1 MGQSL
6 PILIAGGGI
15 GGLAA
20 ACALGQDGQRV
31 VVLEQA
37 DTFSEIG
44 AGIQLG
50 PNIFRMFD
58 CLGLTPAVNKVA
70 FFPTGLAMND
80 VRSGEPVVR
89 VPLGQSVRAAYGF
102 PYGVIYRADLHQ
114 VFLAACKALPKVS
127 LRTRARLE
135 SFEQGID
142 AVTVTLADGKR
153 IEGSALIG
161 ADGLWS
167 RVREAVVGD
176 GKPRVS
182 GHIAYRAVLKRADVP
197 AHLWSDD
204 VLLWGGEK
212 THLVHYPLRRG
223 ELFNLVAVFH
233 SDKYD
238 EGWNTFGDPGE
249 LRTRFRYAAKPVK
262 ELLERIETW
271 KMWVLCDRE
280 PVKVW
285 SDRRVTLLGDA
296 AHPMLQYLAQGAG
309 QAIED
314 AVVLR
319 QALRFT
325 RGDITRAFRKYQQ
338 ARYLRTGRV
347 QLTAR
352 FYGDIYHASGVQRD
366 LRNQLFRSGSEA
378 AGFAGLQWM
387 YRGIDPDTVIAREAW
402 SASPSRHA
410 TWRSTESSTW
420 WWWAAARPALPP
432 ASARRG
438 TVPARCWWSATVFS
452 AAWGPPA
459 A

>member
-1 MGQSL
+1 MLSIYPKPSQAENRMSRPL
-6 PILIAGGGI
+6 NLLIAGGGI

-20 ACALGQDGQRV
+20 AYVLARGGHRV
-31 VVLEQA
+31 TVLEQSA
-37 DTFSEIG
+37 AFGEIG

-50 PNIFRMFD
+50 PNIFRMFEY
-58 CLGLTPAVNKVA
+58 LGLTDAISRVA
-70 FFPTGLAMND
+70 FFPTGLGMND
-80 VRSGEPVVR
+80 VRTGEKVVR
-89 VPLGQSVRAAYGF
+89 VPLGDTALAAYGY

-114 VFLAACKALPKVS
+114 VFLDACRALPGVT
-127 LRTRARLE
+127 LRTSSKVE
-135 SFEQGID
+135 SFAQDGDGVRVHLAGGEVLQGD
-142 AVTVTLADGKR
+142 ALV
-153 IEGSALIG
+153 G

-167 RVREAVVGD
+167 RIREAVVGD

-182 GHIAYRAVLKRADVP
+182 GHIAYRAVLKREDVP

-233 SDKYD
+233 SNKYD
-238 EGWNTFGDPGE
+238 EGWNTFGDTAE
-249 LRTRFRYAAKPVK
+249 LNERFAQAVPQVK
-262 ELLERIETW
+262 ELLARIETW

-280 PVKVW
+280 PVKDW

-314 AVVLR
+314 AVVLGE
-319 QALRFT
+319 ALRFT
-325 RGDITRAFRKYQQ
+325 QGRVEDALVQYQQ

-352 FYGDIYHASGVQRD
+352 FYGDIYHAAGVQRE
-366 LRNQLFRSGSEA
+366 LRNRMFQSGKES

-387 YRGIDPDTVIAREAW
+387 YDGIDPGRLFD
-402 SASPSRHA
+402 
-410 TWRSTESSTW
+410 
-420 WWWAAARPALPP
+420 
-432 ASARRG
+432 
-438 TVPARCWWSATVFS
+438 
-452 AAWGPPA
+452 
-459 A
+459 

>member
-1 MGQSL
+1 MAQTTS
-6 PILIAGGGI
+6 PLIISGGGI

-20 ACALGQDGQRV
+20 ALVLAQDGHAV
-31 VVLEQA
+31 TVLEQA
-37 DTFSEIG
+37 ASFGEIG

-58 CLGLTPAVNKVA
+58 YLGLTEAVNRVA
-70 FFPTGLAMND
+70 FFPPGLGMND
-80 VRSGEPVVR
+80 VRTGEKVVR
-89 VPLGQSVRAAYGF
+89 VPLGDMARATYGF

-114 VFLAACKALPKVS
+114 LFLDACAAQPNVT
-127 LRTRARLE
+127 LRTHARVE
-135 SFEQGID
+135 SFAQSAD
-142 AVTVTLADGKR
+142 SVTVHLAGGETLQAA
-153 IEGSALIG
+153 ALIG

-167 RVREAVVGD
+167 KIREVVVGD

-182 GHIAYRAVLKRADVP
+182 GHIAYRAVLKREDVP

-233 SDKYD
+233 SNKYD
-238 EGWNTFGDPGE
+238 EGWNSFGDTAE
-249 LRTRFRYAAKPVK
+249 LTERFSQACPQVK
-262 ELLERIETW
+262 ELLGKIETW

-280 PVKVW
+280 PVKNW
-285 SDRRVTLLGDA
+285 TDRRVTLLGDA

-319 QALRFT
+319 EALRFT
-325 RGDITRAFRKYQQ
+325 RGDVQQAFQKYQQ

-352 FYGDIYHASGVQRD
+352 FYGDIYHAAGVQRE
-366 LRNQLFRSGSEA
+366 LRNQLFQSGTES
-378 AGFAGLQWM
+378 AGFAGLKWM
-387 YRGIDPDTVIAREAW
+387 YDGIE
-402 SASPSRHA
+402 PSK
-410 TWRSTESSTW
+410 
-420 WWWAAARPALPP
+420 L
-432 ASARRG
+432 
-438 TVPARCWWSATVFS
+438 FQ
-452 AAWGPPA
+452 
-459 A
+459 

>member
-1 MGQSL
+1 VTSPH

-15 GGLAA
+15 GGLAT
-20 ACALGQDGQRV
+20 ALVLARDGHAV
-31 VVLEQA
+31 TVLEQA
-37 DTFSEIG
+37 TSFGEIG

-50 PNIFRMFD
+50 PNIFKMFAW
-58 CLGLTPAVNKVA
+58 LGLTDVVSKVS
-70 FFPTGLAMND
+70 FFPTGLGMND
-80 VRSGEPVVR
+80 VRTGEKVVR
-89 VPLGQSVRAAYGF
+89 VPLGDVSRAIYGF

-114 VFLAACKALPKVS
+114 VFLDACRELPNIT
-127 LRTRARLE
+127 LRTQARLE
-135 SFEQGID
+135 SFEQTADSVRVHLAGGE
-142 AVTVTLADGKR
+142 TLPGV
-153 IEGSALIG
+153 ALIG

-182 GHIAYRAVLKRADVP
+182 GHIAYRAVLKREDVP

-233 SDKYD
+233 SSKYD
-238 EGWNTFGDPGE
+238 EGWNTFGDPAE
-249 LRTRFRYAAKPVK
+249 LTERFRDACPQVR
-262 ELLERIETW
+262 ELLGKIETW

-280 PVKVW
+280 PVKNW
-285 SDRRVTLLGDA
+285 TDRRVTLLGDA

-319 QALRFT
+319 EALRFA
-325 RGDITRAFRKYQQ
+325 RDDVPLAFQKYQQ

-352 FYGDIYHASGVQRD
+352 FYGDIYHAAGVQRE
-366 LRNQLFRSGSEA
+366 LRNQLFQGAQES
-378 AGFAGLQWM
+378 AGFAGLKWM
-387 YRGIDPDTVIAREAW
+387 YDGIE
-402 SASPSRHA
+402 PSK
-410 TWRSTESSTW
+410 
-420 WWWAAARPALPP
+420 L
-432 ASARRG
+432 
-438 TVPARCWWSATVFS
+438 FQ
-452 AAWGPPA
+452 
-459 A
+459 

>member
-1 MGQSL
+1 MAATL
-6 PILIAGGGI
+6 RILVAGGGI

-20 ACALGQDGQRV
+20 AYVLGRDGHEV
-31 VVLEQA
+31 TVLEQA
-37 DTFSEIG
+37 SAFGEIG

-50 PNIFRMFD
+50 PNIFRMFEY
-58 CLGLTPAVNKVA
+58 LGLTQAVDQVVFYPA
-70 FFPTGLAMND
+70 GLGMND
-80 VRSGEPVVR
+80 VRTGEKVVR
-89 VPLGQSVRAAYGF
+89 VPLGDVALAAYGF

-114 VFLAACKALPKVS
+114 VFLEACKAMPNVA
-127 LRTRARLE
+127 LRTGSKLE
-135 SFEQGID
+135 SFGQD
-142 AVTVTLADGKR
+142 AAGVTVHLVSGEELRGD
-153 IEGSALIG
+153 ALIG

-167 RVREAVVGD
+167 RIREAVVGD

-182 GHIAYRAVLKRADVP
+182 GHIAYRAVLKREDVP

-238 EGWNTFGDPGE
+238 EGWNTFGDTAE
-249 LRTRFRYAAKPVK
+249 LNERFAQAVPQVR
-262 ELLERIETW
+262 ELLGKIGTW

-280 PVKVW
+280 PVKNW

-314 AVVLR
+314 SVVLG
-319 QALRFT
+319 QALKFT
-325 RGDITRAFRKYQQ
+325 RGDVGQAFQEYQRV
-338 ARYLRTGRV
+338 RYLRTGRA

-352 FYGDIYHASGVQRD
+352 FYGDIYHAAGVARE
-366 LRNQLFRSGSEA
+366 LRNRMFQGGEES

-387 YRGIDPDTVIAREAW
+387 YAGIDPKHLFDR
-402 SASPSRHA
+402 
-410 TWRSTESSTW
+410 
-420 WWWAAARPALPP
+420 
-432 ASARRG
+432 
-438 TVPARCWWSATVFS
+438 
-452 AAWGPPA
+452 
-459 A
+459 

>member
-1 MGQSL
+1 MNSPL

-15 GGLAA
+15 GGLAT
-20 ACALGQDGQRV
+20 ALVLARDGHAV
-31 VVLEQA
+31 TVLEQA
-37 DTFSEIG
+37 ASFGEIG

-50 PNIFRMFD
+50 PNIFRMFAW
-58 CLGLTPAVNKVA
+58 LGLTDVVSKVS
-70 FFPTGLAMND
+70 FFPPGLAMND
-80 VRSGEPVVR
+80 VRTGEKVVR
-89 VPLGQSVRAAYGF
+89 VPLGDLARATYGF

-114 VFLAACKALPKVS
+114 VFLDACLALPTIS
-127 LRTRARLE
+127 LRTEAKLE
-135 SFEQGID
+135 SFEQTADSVRVRLTSGE
-142 AVTVTLADGKR
+142 TLAGA
-153 IEGSALIG
+153 ALIG

-167 RVREAVVGD
+167 KVREAVVGD

-182 GHIAYRAVLKRADVP
+182 GHIAYRAVLRREDVP

-233 SDKYD
+233 SNKYD
-238 EGWNTFGDPGE
+238 EGWNTFGDSAE
-249 LRTRFRYAAKPVK
+249 LTERFAQACPQVQ
-262 ELLERIETW
+262 ELLGKIDTW

-280 PVKVW
+280 PVKNW
-285 SDRRVTLLGDA
+285 TDRRVTLLGDA

-319 QALRFT
+319 EALRFC
-325 RGDITRAFRKYQQ
+325 RGDMPAAFQKYQQ

-352 FYGDIYHASGVQRD
+352 FYGDIYHASGVQRE
-366 LRNQLFRSGSEA
+366 LRNQLFQGGRES

-387 YRGIDPDTVIAREAW
+387 YDGIE
-402 SASPSRHA
+402 PSK
-410 TWRSTESSTW
+410 
-420 WWWAAARPALPP
+420 L
-432 ASARRG
+432 
-438 TVPARCWWSATVFS
+438 FQ
-452 AAWGPPA
+452 
-459 A
+459 